1 MVLKGLSESL
11 KTIRLL
17 AVGTDAY
24 GKATQKSIVKYQVM
38 RGLLGPIVDVM
49 YEMTA
54 NVRLLTEVLAPNAQA
69 IRPHGQ
75 VISCYRNGPAILG
88 GYVHHR
94 DSCADNIHGFVRGSY
109 RSIPCIL

>member
-38 RGLLGPIVDVM
+38 RGLLGPIVDLM

-54 NVRLLTEVLAPNAQA
+54 NVRLLTEVLAPNAEA
-69 IRPHGQ
+69 MDKTEEAATAL
-75 VISCYRNGPAILG
+75 GPAILG